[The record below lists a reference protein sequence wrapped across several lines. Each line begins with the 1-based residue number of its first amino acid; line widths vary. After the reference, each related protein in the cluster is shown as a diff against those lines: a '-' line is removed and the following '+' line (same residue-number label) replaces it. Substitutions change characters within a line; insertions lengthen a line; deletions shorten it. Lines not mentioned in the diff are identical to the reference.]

1 MDGLDLATGMEFDAA
16 ADPIESVVDSLR
28 DHGVAKVAHVYDKA
42 LVEAI
47 AASAKKIYRDR
58 DFAAAMGTLDA
69 GLQDLHGNLRSI
81 AIDDLSAPAGR
92 VRELL
97 VTPFVRAVAERFMA
111 KSVEV
116 HQWSFA
122 RCARAKN
129 NVLQLPF
136 HQDSR
141 IVGAPLV
148 NVWIP
153 LSACGVEI
161 PGLEVVAEPVAGLED
176 TIHEG
181 ENYYAGI
188 GVEIAAEHVLT
199 RFGASR
205 LYHPPFAPGD
215 ALFFQGTTIH
225 RTYVTQAMR
234 RERISIDM
242 RLV

>member
-1 MDGLDLATGMEFDAA
+1 MDGLDLAAGMEFDAA
-16 ADPIESVVDSLR
+16 TDSVEAVVASLGS
-28 DHGVAKVAHVYDKA
+28 HGVAKVAHVYDA
-42 LVEAI
+42 AMVEAI
-47 AASAKKIYRDR
+47 GAAAKKIYRER
-58 DFAAAMGTLDA
+58 DFAAAMGTLPE

-81 AIDDLSAPAGR
+81 DIGDLSAPWGPA
-92 VRELL
+92 RELL

-122 RCARAKN
+122 RCARAKH

-136 HQDSR
+136 HQDTR

-161 PGLEVVAEPVAGLED
+161 PGLEVVAQPLADLED
-176 TIHEG
+176 TINEG
-181 ENYYAGI
+181 ENFYAGI
-188 GVEIAAEHVLT
+188 GVEIAADTVLAK
-199 RFGASR
+199 FGAQA
-205 LYHPPFAPGD
+205 LYHPPFAAGD

-225 RTYVTQAMR
+225 RTHVTPAMR